1 MFLLYKNLGQGSNA
15 TPDTQQ
21 GKGRNPMARP
31 QKAPHEKATEQVN
44 IRLSPV
50 DLARLRVKAARAGM
64 TVSDFVRAA
73 ALNKSVTVT
82 ETSAPDFLTRNELRR
97 IGSNLNQVAHV
108 MNAGGISS
116 PDRIEALVAK
126 LDTLFDRWLDH
137 GSEGRE
143 IGG

>member
-1 MFLLYKNLGQGSNA
+1 MFLLYKNLGQGSYA
-15 TPDTQQ
+15 TPDTQL

-44 IRLSPV
+44 IRLSPA
-50 DLARLRVKAARAGM
+50 DLARIRMQADRASM

-73 ALNKSVTVT
+73 ALRKTVTVT

-97 IGSNLNQVAHV
+97 IGSNLNQMAHV
-108 MNAGGISS
+108 MNAGGVSS

-126 LDTLFDRWLDH
+126 LDILFDRWLDH
-137 GSEGRE
+137 GSEGRKVR
-143 IGG
+143 G

>member
-1 MFLLYKNLGQGSNA
+1 MFLLYKKLGQGSYA
-15 TPDTQQ
+15 TPDTQL
-21 GKGRNPMARP
+21 GKGRSPMARP

-44 IRLSPV
+44 IRLSPA
-50 DLARLRVKAARAGM
+50 DLARVRVKAARAGM

-82 ETSAPDFLTRNELRR
+82 ETNGPDFLTRNELRR
-97 IGSNLNQVAHV
+97 IGSNLNQMAHV
-108 MNAGGISS
+108 MNAGGVSS

-137 GSEGRE
+137 GSEGRKVR
-143 IGG
+143 G